1 MNVELKCLTRESWEK
16 VSMCQSLTASLNI
29 ASFIEKKHTHAFES
43 QAGDSLTA
51 VAMVFWIWICNH
63 FMRLI
68 EKAVN

>member
-43 QAGDSLTA
+43 QAGDLLTA
-51 VAMVFWIWICNH
+51 VAMVFWI
-63 FMRLI
+63 
-68 EKAVN
+68 